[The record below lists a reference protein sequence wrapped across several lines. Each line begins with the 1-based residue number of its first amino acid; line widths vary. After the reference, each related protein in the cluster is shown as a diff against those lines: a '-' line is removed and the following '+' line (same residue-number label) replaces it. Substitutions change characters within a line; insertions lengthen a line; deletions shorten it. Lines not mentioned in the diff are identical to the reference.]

1 MEGDIKMDYNKIYNQ
16 VSATER
22 NICNLHLSFG
32 DSVDPT
38 GSFVLRNRGEQADL
52 CIVKGNNFKALSEN
66 VFDYKEAFAKC
77 PSGVGALETFFID
90 DKIFCVVPVN
100 HPEAAQ
106 FKQIRENA
114 SWPCFYADAADEDVL
129 ARLKV
134 KGQNSWGSSFSAE
147 IEKFKDI
154 RDYNVMKFLNKHN
167 LEASYRYLMGIVSR
181 DIKEKKVPMS
191 KEGNSK
197 STSLDEFFMDVKEM
211 PLELEVGNNVMNHYG
226 LAQNVLKKVAG
237 GIIGVSEEDD
247 LYCVDRLCR
256 VYCLDANGNFNA
268 LGKDVMA
275 FIDKKTNGSWNAEK
289 YMDNRPQEYEQIGRE
304 VAARNQQFVR
314 AQSRG
319 R

>member
-1 MEGDIKMDYNKIYNQ
+1 MDSNKIYDQ

-22 NICNLHLSFG
+22 DICNLHLSLG
-32 DSVDPT
+32 DSVNAT
-38 GSFVLRNRGEQADL
+38 GCFVLKNRGEQADL
-52 CIVKGNNFKALSEN
+52 CIVKGNNFKLLSEN

-90 DKIFCVVPVN
+90 DKTFCVVPVN

-106 FKQIRENA
+106 FSQIRENA
-114 SWPCFYADAADEDVL
+114 SWPRFYAKATDEDVL
-129 ARLKV
+129 ARFKV
-134 KGQNSWGSSFSAE
+134 KGQNSLGSAFSAE
-147 IEKFKDI
+147 IEKFKDM

-167 LEASYRYLMGIVSR
+167 LEASYHYLMGIVRR
-181 DIKEKKVPMS
+181 DIKEKEVPII
-191 KEGNSK
+191 KEDNSK
-197 STSLDEFFMDVKEM
+197 SASLDEFFMDAKEM
-211 PLELEVGNNVMNHYG
+211 SVELETGNNVMNHYG

-237 GIIGVSEEDD
+237 GVIGVSEEDD
-247 LYCVDRLCR
+247 FYCVDRLCR

-268 LGKDVMA
+268 LGKDVIA

-289 YMDNRPQEYEQIGRE
+289 YMDYSTQEYEQIGRE

-314 AQSRG
+314 AQGRG